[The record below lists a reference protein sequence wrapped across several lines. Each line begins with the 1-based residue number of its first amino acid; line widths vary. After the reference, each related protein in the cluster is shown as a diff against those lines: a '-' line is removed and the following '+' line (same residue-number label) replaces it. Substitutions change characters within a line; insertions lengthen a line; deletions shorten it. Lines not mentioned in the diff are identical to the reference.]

1 MDAPLACNVFF
12 SPLQIK
18 DLVPT
23 MVIIGN
29 GFTFT
34 KVVCEPTHK
43 LASDPL
49 TEKVVDMVGE
59 TEILEFP
66 ATAFHE

>member
-1 MDAPLACNVFF
+1 
-12 SPLQIK
+12 
-18 DLVPT
+18 

-59 TEILEFP
+59 TEILKLP